1 MQLSRS
7 DKTASLS
14 KAQSAGSTPESSRT
28 EFVPDSTGWLLNQII
43 KGIQCRLSDNS
54 HETGASVHRLLT
66 HLVVIIIIIAAIGL
80 SKVSRWQYRSSW
92 LRPLKLNSTELVTA
106 VGVEAGA
113 PLPLPARLSDFSD
126 DTIIRAAVPKT
137 IIPNRKRAEI
147 LSYIVEAG
155 DTVSGIAVKFGLAP
169 ETITWANTA
178 LENNPD
184 LLQTGEELVILPVD
198 GVYHQVGNADTV
210 ESIAA
215 AYQVDPSA
223 IINFPLN
230 VLDRDN
236 PLIQPGQW
244 LLAPG
249 GVKPYVPRT
258 VTAYSGPVPEDATV
272 GTGLF
277 VWPTSGTIFQG
288 YWSAHPAIDV
298 AGWLGAPVL
307 AADSGYVVFANW
319 DGTGYGN
326 AVVVNHGNGFQT
338 LYAHLQGF
346 NVAAGDNVAQGQQ
359 IATMGSTGNST
370 GPHTHFEVRQGTVQ
384 RNPLGFLP

>member
-1 MQLSRS
+1 M
-7 DKTASLS
+7 
-14 KAQSAGSTPESSRT
+14 
-28 EFVPDSTGWLLNQII
+28 
-43 KGIQCRLSDNS
+43 
-54 HETGASVHRLLT
+54 
-66 HLVVIIIIIAAIGL
+66 VIIIIIAAIGL
-80 SKVSRWQYRSSW
+80 SKVSWWQYRSSW

-184 LLQTGEELVILPVD
+184 LLQTGQELVILPVD

-326 AVVVNHGNGFQT
+326 AVVVNHGNGIQT